1 MAFQVS
7 QIRHCSTSNKPALG
21 KHIFNILTSGMY
33 NDPMMIY
40 REYIQNA
47 VDSIDLA
54 EKMGFFVEEKPSI
67 RINLIPET
75 RTVTIYDNGTGI
87 SNDSVQRILSNIAL
101 SDKDPSVQ
109 RGFRGIGRLSG
120 LAYCREVVYETRTL
134 QDEFVSV
141 FRWDKT
147 NLEKYLKEN
156 GNFDLDDLINSCV
169 EVSFRE
175 PKRDEGDHFFRVS
188 LNHISPFYKDQL
200 LFLPEIK
207 NHIAITCPVPYKQS
221 FEPFSTQIRN
231 NLKGFGGF
239 KEYLIFV
246 NGEKIFKP
254 YDKKV
259 SISENVEL
267 NIDSIKFL
275 SVPGI
280 SGKPIA
286 KGWVAISN
294 FPGSLPKRIQ
304 VRGIRI
310 RQGNLALGDEFFCSD
325 FFPEQRFT
333 TWNIGEI
340 HCNSCL
346 IPNARRDGFETNLNC
361 EKLFEAL
368 IQLGKFLAQEIRNHS
383 KIRSIVKNL
392 NEGIH
397 SLENEFQTLAFVG
410 EKRIKHFEK
419 KLTLAKQKLEEA
431 EKKCIENQK
440 MCYFSQSL
448 GNIKA
453 QINKMDSYEVENIC
467 DNNPIGQLTCL
478 TKEIVQEICGEIYEK
493 HGCEVLRSVI
503 DCFERNVEPQRGRTY
518 TFD

>member
-7 QIRHCSTSNKPALG
+7 QISHCSSFDKPALG
-21 KHIFNILTSGMY
+21 KHIFNIITSGMY

-54 EKMGFFVEEKPSI
+54 EEMGLFVEEKPSI
-67 RINLIPET
+67 RINVIPET
-75 RTVTIYDNGTGI
+75 RTVTIYDNGAGI
-87 SNDSVQRILSNIAL
+87 SNGSVQRILSNIAL
-101 SDKDPSVQ
+101 SDKDPSAQ

-120 LAYCREVVYETRTL
+120 LAYCREVVFETRTL
-134 QDEFVSV
+134 QDEFVAV

-147 NLEKYLKEN
+147 NLEKYLREK

-188 LNHISPFYKDQL
+188 LNNISPFYKDQL

-231 NLKGFGGF
+231 NLGGFGGF
-239 KEYLIFV
+239 KEYRIFV
-246 NGEKIFKP
+246 NGEKVFKP
-254 YDKKV
+254 YDKRI

-280 SGKPIA
+280 NGKPIA
-286 KGWVAISN
+286 KGWVAITN

-310 RQGNLALGDEFFCSD
+310 RQGNLALGDELFCSD
-325 FFPEQRFT
+325 FFPEQRFA

-346 IPNARRDGFETNLNC
+346 TPNARRDGFETNLNC
-361 EKLFEAL
+361 EKLYEAL
-368 IQLGKFLAQEIRNHS
+368 IQLGKYLAQIIRNNS
-383 KIRSIVKNL
+383 KTRSIVKNL
-392 NEGIH
+392 GKEIR
-397 SLENEFQTLAFVG
+397 SLEDEFILIPFLG
-410 EKRIKHFEK
+410 EKEK
-419 KLTLAKQKLEEA
+419 IRLAERLQLMRQKLEGA
-431 EKKCIENQK
+431 EKYCSETQQLK
-440 MCYFSQSL
+440 YFSQEL
-448 GNIKA
+448 GNINA
-453 QINKMDSYEVENIC
+453 LINKMASYKVENIQYH
-467 DNNPIGQLTCL
+467 NPIDKLPQINREMV
-478 TKEIVQEICGEIYEK
+478 KEICGEVYEK
-493 HGCEVLRSVI
+493 HGYEVLRSVV
-503 DCFERNVEPQRGRTY
+503 DCIERKISAR
-518 TFD
+518 